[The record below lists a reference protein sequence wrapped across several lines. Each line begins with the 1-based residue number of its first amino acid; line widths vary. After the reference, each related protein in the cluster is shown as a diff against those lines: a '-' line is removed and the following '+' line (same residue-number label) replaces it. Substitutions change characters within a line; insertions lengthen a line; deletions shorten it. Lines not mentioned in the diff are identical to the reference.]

1 MNTDRIAILL
11 TIALWAATI
20 KEHKLDKN
28 HLAVA
33 DALIKVADASLARGY
48 YAKAKS
54 PSKRAL
60 SVLERSSPPN
70 YPELIQVLTD
80 YAAVLEK
87 TGRKAEAELPE
98 TRVMVYRAKLRES
111 NIKSQAV

>member
-20 KEHKLDKN
+20 MEHKLDKD
-28 HLAVA
+28 HLDVA
-33 DALIKVADASLARGY
+33 YTSLARGY
-48 YAKAKS
+48 YAESES

-70 YPELIQVLTD
+70 YPELIQALTN

-87 TGRKAEAELPE
+87 TGRKAEAELLE